1 MDPILII
8 VVVVAVLV
16 AGGLIAVRVRRRPD
30 ELAPPPAPTSAAAAP
45 PRPAPPTGLRT
56 RLGKT
61 RRALADRLGGLFGSD
76 RLDSGFWEDLE
87 DSLVAA
93 DVGVRSANEVVE
105 AVRDRSPEDGDAA
118 RSALTQELVEL
129 FTGPNR
135 RLQRTTDPSVILV
148 VGVNGGGKTTS
159 IAKIAAQLRTG
170 GDQVVLGAADTF
182 RAAAD
187 AQLRTWADRVGVEV
201 VAGQQGADPA
211 SVAYD
216 ALESARAK
224 GAGVV
229 IVDTAG
235 RLQNKANLMDELSKV
250 ARVLRREAGDI
261 DEVLLVIDGTT
272 GQNAIAQAKS
282 FTEAVGVTGIV
293 ITKLDGTARGG
304 VAVAVERE
312 LGIPVKYIGVGEGVD
327 DLIPFD
333 PEAFVDALLGA

>member
-1 MDPILII
+1 MDPIVI
-8 VVVVAVLV
+8 VVVVLAVLV
-16 AGGLIAVRVRRRPD
+16 IAGFLVARSRRGPADIAADRD
-30 ELAPPPAPTSAAAAP
+30 AADTATV
-45 PRPAPPTGLRT
+45 APPTGLRA

-61 RRALADRLGGLFGSD
+61 RRALAGRLSGAFSSD
-76 RLDSGFWEDLE
+76 RLDPEFWSDLE
-87 DSLVAA
+87 DTLVAA
-93 DVGVRSANEVVE
+93 DVGVAASSE
-105 AVRDRSPEDGDAA
+105 AVGAVRGRNPADGAAVREMLTDELVAQLAGRDRELH
-118 RSALTQELVEL
+118 RS
-129 FTGPNR
+129 G
-135 RLQRTTDPSVILV
+135 DPSVILV

-159 IAKIAAQLRTG
+159 IAKLAAHLRDDG
-170 GDQVVLGAADTF
+170 GDVVLGAADTF

-187 AQLRTWADRVGVEV
+187 TQLRTWADRVGVDV
-201 VAGQQGADPA
+201 VTGQTGADPA

-216 ALESARAK
+216 AFASARAK
-224 GAGVV
+224 GAEYV

-261 DEVLLVIDGTT
+261 GEVLLVIDGTT
-272 GQNAIAQAKS
+272 GQNAISQARS
-282 FTEAVGVTGIV
+282 FTDAVGVTGIV

-312 LGIPVKYIGVGEGVD
+312 LDIPVKFIGIGEGVD